1 MLLEVLEDI
10 DHLQDGH
17 CYPNQLQRIRDLVVS
32 KYQNFRAI
40 FILKFVR
47 ITYGSHEDHT
57 YIYNG
62 I

>member
-10 DHLQDGH
+10 DHLQDDH

-40 FILKFVR
+40 FILIFVK
-47 ITYGSHEDHT
+47 ITYGSDEDHT
-57 YIYNG
+57 
-62 I
+62 